1 MSLRILLLWWCT
13 TGFFQC
19 KIFVMIENTTLHCSS
34 CEWPY
39 NRVSWHHFFLG
50 GGGVLHEMTNCC
62 WSCWCS
68 NDSSNQFKFNFFFYC
83 VTKTRSKPHFKI
95 QSHSLP
101 LLLNNNWS
109 FVFYNFFTSNYLLP
123 EVVCVRMGG
132 SSLTP
137 CVVQQLCRRGGIN
150 ETFRGRHSRHPG
162 IYRDSTGLGTMCE
175 QALILPIWKKAI
187 RR

>member
-1 MSLRILLLWWCT
+1 MWMALKL
-13 TGFFQC
+13 GF
-19 KIFVMIENTTLHCSS
+19 MTS
-34 CEWPY
+34 
-39 NRVSWHHFFLG
+39 FFFWGG
-50 GGGVLHEMTNCC
+50 GGGVST
-62 WSCWCS
+62 W
-68 NDSSNQFKFNFFFYC
+68 NDKLLLELLVFQWLFKSIQIFCFYC

-123 EVVCVRMGG
+123 EVVCVCMGG

-162 IYRDSTGLGTMCE
+162 IYRDATGLGTMCE